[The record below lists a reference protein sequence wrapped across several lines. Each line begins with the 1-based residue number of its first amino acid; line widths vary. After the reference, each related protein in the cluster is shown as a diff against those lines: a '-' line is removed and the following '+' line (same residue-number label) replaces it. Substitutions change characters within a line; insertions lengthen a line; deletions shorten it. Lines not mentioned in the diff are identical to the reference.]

1 MNTHKSIYG
10 YLNAALHFA
19 NPQKSSG
26 SERSLFYPDPLDYV
40 DNSPEEI
47 LYKSYWEAYFNDK
60 PSTWGNCTVTYY
72 QVTLLFMVVLHFYK
86 RNI

>member
-1 MNTHKSIYG
+1 MIDLLIWRPLVNTHKSIYG

-60 PSTWGNCTVTYY
+60 PST
-72 QVTLLFMVVLHFYK
+72 
-86 RNI
+86 

>member
-1 MNTHKSIYG
+1 MEVLKSRSGMIDLLIWRPLMNTHKSIYG

-19 NPQKSSG
+19 NPQGSFG

-60 PSTWGNCTVTYY
+60 PST
-72 QVTLLFMVVLHFYK
+72 
-86 RNI
+86 